1 RRRRIKP
8 GLRVLYMAG
17 YPGDGTIGREDT
29 FSTPTSRRLNLGAP
43 KWPQA
48 PQRSERPGQAVA
60 LLCDARRF
68 LEPPAAAQG
77 ALAEAERLRRYL
89 EQLVLADPLQALLEI
104 HDPRR
109 RELDPLVG
117 GRRPHVRE
125 LLLFGDVDVEVVVT
139 AVLADDHAL
148 VDVRARRDEHR
159 PARLQVIDGVA
170 GRAAAAVGDEGAVL
184 TVGDVALPLVPPVEQ
199 VIEQSGAARIG
210 EELRPIA
217 DQPPRRDAVLE
228 AHAPGSVVHHLD
240 HRAPA
245 GPDLLGHG
253 ADVLLGDVDDEVFHR
268 LERPAVLLVG
278 DDGGL
283 PHLELEALATHHL
296 DEDRQLELAPSGD
309 AKRVGRIGLFAPDC
323 GVDAVFL
330 HQELPEVP

>member
-1 RRRRIKP
+1 GRVGGDCGAGAFIWKDCRHLGQEVPALLPGWTPSSGSAAEATNKADTRRRRIKP

-29 FSTPTSRRLNLGAP
+29 FSTPTSRRLNLGAQ

-60 LLCDARRF
+60 LLCDARSF

-104 HDPRR
+104 HYPRR

-148 VDVRARRDEHR
+148 VDAPARRDEHR
-159 PARLQVIDGVA
+159 PPLLQ
-170 GRAAAAVGDEGAVL
+170 
-184 TVGDVALPLVPPVEQ
+184 
-199 VIEQSGAARIG
+199 
-210 EELRPIA
+210 
-217 DQPPRRDAVLE
+217 
-228 AHAPGSVVHHLD
+228 
-240 HRAPA
+240 
-245 GPDLLGHG
+245 
-253 ADVLLGDVDDEVFHR
+253 
-268 LERPAVLLVG
+268 
-278 DDGGL
+278 
-283 PHLELEALATHHL
+283 
-296 DEDRQLELAPSGD
+296 
-309 AKRVGRIGLFAPDC
+309 
-323 GVDAVFL
+323 
-330 HQELPEVP
+330 